1 MAEEK
6 ILSGGEPR
14 LGEVVAYGPHG
25 LVRIAYT
32 EWGPRDAEQVV
43 FCVHGLTRNSRDFDF
58 LARRLAAKG
67 LRVVAPDLPGRGRSD
82 WVTPSTDYA
91 TPLYLA
97 ASAAVI
103 ARTGAAEVD
112 WIGTSLGGH
121 VGMEM
126 AALENAPIRR
136 LVLNDFGARI
146 SGGALQRIGAYLRIK
161 RHFED
166 VPALE
171 AHLRSI
177 HEPFGKLTD
186 AQWRHMAEH
195 SAVKTEEG
203 DYRQHYDPAIG
214 RAFSWPLMVDISLW
228 DVWDKVSCPTLIL
241 RGEDSDLLHAST
253 VREMQKRGAAAK
265 KGLVRA
271 IEVRE
276 CGHAPPL
283 MGDAQ
288 ISIVEEFL
296 TTTKATAKVQRL
308 RP

>member
-1 MAEEK
+1 MPDVD
-6 ILSGGEPR
+6 LTPR
-14 LGEVVAYGPHG
+14 LEAVAAYGPHG
-25 LVRIAYT
+25 LVRVAYS
-32 EWGPRDAEQVV
+32 EWGPKDAEQVV
-43 FCVHGLTRNSRDFDF
+43 LCVHGLTRNSRDFDF
-58 LARRLAAKG
+58 LARRLANKG
-67 LRVVAPDLPGRGRSD
+67 MRVVAPDLPGRGRSD
-82 WVTPSTDYA
+82 WITTPTDYA

-97 ASAAVI
+97 ATAAVI

-126 AALENAPIRR
+126 AALDGAPIRR
-136 LVLNDFGARI
+136 LILNDFGARI
-146 SGGALQRIGAYLRIK
+146 SGAALQRIGSYLRIK

-166 VPALE
+166 IPALE

-214 RAFSWPLMVDISLW
+214 RAFSWPLMVDIALW
-228 DVWDKVSCPTLIL
+228 NIWERVSCPTLVL

-271 IEVRE
+271 IEVRD

-283 MGDAQ
+283 MSDAQ

-296 TTTKATAKVQRL
+296 TTTKTTAKVHRIGGTK
-308 RP
+308 